1 MFYYERLVR
10 GIGYN
15 FALMR
20 WGSLV
25 ASIVG
30 AAALVVAAALVSVG
44 CQDRAEGPGV
54 TIAVWG
60 GAEEMGQFRT
70 RVLASVRHCLE
81 GVRIEVIYVPRD
93 YYIKLATLM
102 AAGDAPDLFYLADE
116 YIPQYAELG
125 ALLDVTRLV
134 DGDDDPAVDLEDY
147 YPEILA
153 NYRWKGR
160 LYGLPWIAQP
170 VVLYCN
176 EALFRQAGVD
186 LPDGQWRW
194 RQFAEAAKAL
204 TRDVDGDG
212 RADQW
217 GFILNGWPPFE
228 MFVWQNGAAV
238 LDAEMQQVRLTDPG
252 CVAAAQFYADLIHKY
267 KAAPPL
273 EVVTEQGF
281 SDLFR
286 AGKVAMFMGGAAD
299 ELDSAAGLEVAVRE
313 VPAGPD
319 RIRAT
324 FAWNAGLC
332 ISSATGDRALAYK
345 AWKLF
350 LDAIQ
355 QWKVPAPR
363 RSLAAR
369 LEQFEPRKAH
379 AAEVIR
385 RSMQYMRPLRIIE
398 RQRQWET
405 IMTEEFEEPLLRGS
419 GKAQGLAGR
428 ASRQLQMLLR

>member
-1 MFYYERLVR
+1 
-10 GIGYN
+10 
-15 FALMR
+15 MR
-20 WGSLV
+20 WGSLM
-25 ASIVG
+25 ASIAG
-30 AAALVVAAALVSVG
+30 AAGLVVVAALISAG
-44 CQDRAEGPGV
+44 CQDRGEGPGL

-60 GAEEMGQFRT
+60 GAEEMGQFRS
-70 RVLASVRHCLE
+70 RVLAGVQQRLA

-125 ALLDVTRLV
+125 ALLDVTPLV
-134 DGDDDPAVDLEDY
+134 ADDDDPAVDLEDY

-153 NYRWKGR
+153 NYRWKDR

-176 EALFRQAGVD
+176 EALFRQSGVD
-186 LPDGQWRW
+186 LPDGRWRW
-194 RQFAEAAKAL
+194 REFAEAAKAL

-228 MFVWQNGAAV
+228 MFVWQNGAAT
-238 LDAEMQQVRLTDPG
+238 LDTEMQQVRLTDPR
-252 CVAAAQFYADLIHKY
+252 CVTAAQFYADLIHKH

-273 EVVTEQGF
+273 EVVAEQGF

-299 ELDSAAGLEVAVRE
+299 ELDNIAGLEVAVRE

-319 RIRAT
+319 RVRAT

-332 ISSATGDRALAYK
+332 ISNATGDRALTYK

-355 QWKVPAPR
+355 RWKVPAPR
-363 RSLAAR
+363 RSLAVR

-385 RSMQYMRPLRIIE
+385 RSMRYMRPLRIIE
-398 RQRQWET
+398 RQRQWQT
-405 IMTEEFEEPLLRGS
+405 IMTEEFVEPLLRGS
-419 GKAQGLAGR
+419 GEAQGLAGR